1 MKHTIRLTFVSTLI
15 LLFFGVVQIAF
26 SQKKE
31 DNKKALEEYAR
42 KLEAEDIF
50 TEGMRYALLD
60 KYDKAIER
68 FETAKRLSP
77 GNAGLLFK
85 LSEIQARLNR
95 MEDAVSNAKEAIE
108 IDPKN
113 SYYYNLL
120 AQLYERQGDFKNAAK
135 TYEALMDEIKGNE
148 DYLFPMVNS
157 YLALGDFKKALKILD
172 KVEKKF
178 GLSEELIR
186 QKQQLYLRLNKLNDA
201 LDEGERLIKSNPN
214 IPSYYIHQA
223 TLLGNNQKMVEAE
236 KYLRKA
242 IEIAPDKNDARLR
255 LFELLRFQKKNNEA
269 EAMADKAFA
278 DPDVNINDKVGVLAV
293 YLDPNIS
300 DIERSLALKLVSLT
314 CLAHPNDPKAFALKG
329 DILSQANKNR
339 EAQESYLK
347 ATTLPGVTYA
357 VWEQIIR
364 IDIENEQID
373 SLSVH
378 TAKAVELYPNQAVMW
393 YYNGRS
399 LLMLNKKEDAIKSL
413 ERARKLVV
421 NNNGMLLEIN
431 AMLGDTYH
439 GLNRHADSD
448 EAFEEALKLDPNND
462 HVLNNYAY
470 FLSVRR
476 VNLDKAK
483 SMGLRLMKIK
493 PDLATYQDTYGW
505 ILFQLKEYEEAKKYL
520 ELASRNTQSG
530 TIFEHYGDVLFQLGE
545 VDKAIEQWRKAKNLG
560 GDVSP
565 FLDKKIANRQFFE

>member
-1 MKHTIRLTFVSTLI
+1 MKQTVKYIF
-15 LLFFGVVQIAF
+15 AF
-26 SQKKE
+26 SALIILSGGGLHAFAQKKD
-31 DNKKALEEYAR
+31 DNKKAVEEYAR

-68 FETAKRLSP
+68 FEAAKRLSP
-77 GNAGLLFK
+77 ENAGLLFK
-85 LSEIQARLNR
+85 LSEVQARLNR
-95 MEDAVSNAKEAIE
+95 MEDAVSNAKEAIK

-135 TYEALMDEIKGNE
+135 TYESLMDEIKGNE

-157 YLALGDFKKALKILD
+157 YLAMGDFKKALKILD

-178 GLSEELIR
+178 GLNEELVR

-201 LDEGERLIKSNPN
+201 LEEGERLIKANPN
-214 IPSYYIHQA
+214 VPGYYIHQA
-223 TLLGNNQKMVEAE
+223 TILGNNQKVQEAE

-242 IEIAPDKNDARLR
+242 IEVAPEKNDARLR
-255 LFELLRFQKKNNEA
+255 LFELLRFQKKYQEA
-269 EAMADKAFA
+269 QAMAEKAFP
-278 DPDVNINDKVGVLAV
+278 DPDVNINDKIGVLAV
-293 YLDPNIS
+293 YLDPNITEE
-300 DIERSLALKLVSLT
+300 ERNLALKLTSFV
-314 CLAHPNDPKAFALKG
+314 CVAHPNDPKAFALKG
-329 DILSQANKNR
+329 DVLSQANKNM
-339 EAQESYLK
+339 EARESYLK
-347 ATTLPGVTYA
+347 ATSLPGVTYS

-364 IDIENEQID
+364 IDIENEQVD
-373 SLSVH
+373 SLAVH

-399 LLMLNKKEDAIKSL
+399 LLMLNKKQEAVKSL
-413 ERARKLVV
+413 ERARRLVV
-421 NNNGMLLEIN
+421 NNNPMLLEIN

-448 EAFEEALKLDPNND
+448 DAFEEALKIDPDND

-483 SMGLRLMKIK
+483 AMGMRLMKIK

-505 ILFQLKEYEEAKKYL
+505 ILYQLKEYEEAKKYL

-545 VDKAIEQWRKAKNLG
+545 VEKAVEQWRKAKNLG
-560 GDVSP
+560 GDISP